1 MAGYYGYLCKD
12 LNRTIPANSYDDCN
26 SFAKRLARKC
36 AHSGAGSEAAQPKA
50 G

>member
-36 AHSGAGSEAAQPKA
+36 AALRRGPK
-50 G
+50 GRPS